1 LSRVT
6 RYKIGYVIALVILAG
21 VVLTAARAGN
31 SEPWVVV
38 TIVAVLLLPGRVQGL
53 LFRDLFRGRRDLDR
67 NSAESALGHFSSF
80 LSTIRAQPWRKPAL
94 WLSWSIYTPDVE
106 AMTQNNIGAAQLNLG
121 NLDSAEAAL
130 NTALSLDPQYPL
142 PHANLALVAAL
153 RADPS
158 AVERHLEAARKL
170 GYKGAALD
178 RFVSKTQSV
187 LAAVESHGPA
197 A

>member
-1 LSRVT
+1 LSRVA
-6 RYKIGYVIALVILAG
+6 RYKIGYPIAFAILAG
-21 VVLTAARAGN
+21 VVLFAARAGN
-31 SEPWVVV
+31 SQPWVVI
-38 TIVAVLLLPGRVQGL
+38 TIVVVLLLPGRIQGL

-67 NSAESALGHFSSF
+67 DRPESALGHFNSF
-80 LSTIRAQPWRKPAL
+80 LTTIRAQPWRKPAL

-121 NLDSAEAAL
+121 NLDVAEAAL

-153 RADPS
+153 RANPS
-158 AVERHLEAARKL
+158 RVEHHLEAARKL
-170 GYKGAALD
+170 GYKGVALD
-178 RFVSKTQSV
+178 RFVSKTQSI

>member
-6 RYKIGYVIALVILAG
+6 RYKIGYVIALTLVGG
-21 VVLTAARAGN
+21 VVFAAAGAGN
-31 SEPWVVV
+31 WEPWVVF
-38 TIVAVLLLPGRVQGL
+38 TIVLVLMLPGRIQGL

-67 NSAESALGHFSSF
+67 NSPETALGHFNTF
-80 LSTIRAQPWRKPAL
+80 LTTIRAQPWRRPAL
-94 WLSWSIYTPDVE
+94 WLSWSIYTPNVE

-121 NLDSAEAAL
+121 NLDSAQAAL
-130 NTALSLDPQYPL
+130 STALSLDPQYPL

-153 RADPS
+153 RADS
-158 AVERHLEAARKL
+158 GTAEHHLDAARRL
-170 GYKGAALD
+170 GYKGAGLD

-187 LAAVESHGPA
+187 LAAVESQGPA

>member
-6 RYKIGYVIALVILAG
+6 RYKIGYVIALSLVGG
-21 VVLTAARAGN
+21 VVLAAAGAGK
-31 SEPWVVV
+31 SEPWAVF
-38 TIVAVLLLPGRVQGL
+38 TIVLVLLLPGRIQGL

-67 NSAESALGHFSSF
+67 NSPETALGHFNTF
-80 LSTIRAQPWRKPAL
+80 LTTIRAQPWRRPAL
-94 WLSWSIYTPDVE
+94 WLSWSIYTPNVE

-121 NLDSAEAAL
+121 NLDSAQAAL
-130 NTALSLDPQYPL
+130 STALSLDPQYPL

-153 RADPS
+153 RADS
-158 AVERHLEAARKL
+158 GTAEHHLEAARRL
-170 GYKGAALD
+170 GYKGAGLD

-187 LAAVESHGPA
+187 LAAVESQGPA

>member
-6 RYKIGYVIALVILAG
+6 RYKIGYVIALALVCG
-21 VVLTAARAGN
+21 VVLAAARAGR
-31 SEPWVVV
+31 SEPWVVF
-38 TIVAVLLLPGRVQGL
+38 TIVLVLLLPGRIQGL

-67 NSAESALGHFSSF
+67 NSPESALGHFNSF
-80 LSTIRAQPWRKPAL
+80 LTTIRAQPWRKPAL
-94 WLSWSIYTPDVE
+94 WLSWSIYTPNVE

-121 NLDSAEAAL
+121 NLDSAQAAL

-153 RADPS
+153 RADS
-158 AVERHLEAARKL
+158 GTAEHHLVAARRL
-170 GYKGAALD
+170 GYKGAGLD
-178 RFVSKTQSV
+178 RFVSKTQSG

>member
-6 RYKIGYVIALVILAG
+6 RYKIGYIMALALVGG
-21 VVLTAARAGN
+21 VVFTAARASD
-31 SEPWVVV
+31 SEPWVVF
-38 TIVAVLLLPGRVQGL
+38 TIVLVLLLPGRIQGL

-67 NSAESALGHFSSF
+67 NSSESALGHFNSF
-80 LSTIRAQPWRKPAL
+80 LTTIRAQPWRKPAL
-94 WLSWSIYTPDVE
+94 WLSWSIYTPNVE
-106 AMTQNNIGAAQLNLG
+106 AMAQNNIGAAQLNLG
-121 NLDSAEAAL
+121 NLDSAQAAL
-130 NTALSLDPQYPL
+130 NAALALDSQYPL

-153 RADPS
+153 RGDPS
-158 AVERHLEAARKL
+158 TAEHHLEAARKL
-170 GYKGAALD
+170 GYRGAGLD